1 MAIVSSYR
9 EASCQVRQRAR
20 PSSLIAISGK
30 LGTLGRPLALSQR
43 KERATVGQ
51 YAPNPLGH
59 TRVTMRRTMGC
70 NLVRGSQT
78 HKPAPSSDR
87 GL

>member
-20 PSSLIAISGK
+20 SSPLVAISGK
-30 LGTLGRPLALSQR
+30 LGTLGGPLALSQR
-43 KERATVGQ
+43 KERATVGP
-51 YAPNPLGH
+51 YAPNPLGY

-70 NLVRGSQT
+70 NSVRGSQSP
-78 HKPAPSSDR
+78 KPTLGSDR